1 MAVVARAVGWL
12 ASVAMTRVSG
22 SERLERAASEVN
34 RDAIAVDHNVVDRQ
48 DDDAAASGFAFRDE
62 RGDQPAARRP

>member
-1 MAVVARAVGWL
+1 
-12 ASVAMTRVSG
+12 
-22 SERLERAASEVN
+22 VN